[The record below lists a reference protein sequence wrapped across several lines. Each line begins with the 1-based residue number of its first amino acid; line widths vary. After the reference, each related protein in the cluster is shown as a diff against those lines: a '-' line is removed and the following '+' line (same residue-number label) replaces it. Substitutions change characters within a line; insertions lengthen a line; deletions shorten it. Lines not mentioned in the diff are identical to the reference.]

1 MRYRQLGKTGF
12 QVSEIGFG
20 AWGIGGAWW
29 AGADNEESLAS
40 MRAAFEMGVNF
51 VDTAPNYGDG
61 LSEELVGQAVARW
74 PGRIYVST
82 KVNPMN
88 FKWPAAP
95 GHAA

>member
-40 MRAAFEMGVNF
+40 MRAAFE
-51 VDTAPNYGDG
+51 
-61 LSEELVGQAVARW
+61 S
-74 PGRIYVST
+74 GRQ
-82 KVNPMN
+82 
-88 FKWPAAP
+88 FR
-95 GHAA
+95 